1 MDIVIST
8 LRSICGA
15 ILFPPS
21 VFILLG
27 LLTVFYFKNKKRV
40 AMQKIMVG
48 GSVESVLEL
57 TLSQFIFGVLGGI
70 IGSLIL
76 NLCGVVFNE
85 NCRIE
90 ILFLT
95 SIILMAIKPSFV
107 CFSYSASVLGIIS
120 IILKVIGMIIP
131 EADYTY
137 VFNLDI
143 LYMMIFVGVMH
154 VVEGILVFLDGHR
167 GAFPILIKKENEILG
182 GYSLKRYW
190 VLPLAIMII
199 GNMQSLYGDYLSI
212 PLSEIPAYWSA
223 FKSLDSINI
232 LKAAFLSIFSFYA
245 VLGYSSVT
253 YTRTKREKA
262 AVSGIYIFSYGIL
275 LVIAAQLVRFGISGE
290 IFVVIFAPVA
300 HEVMFKLQRDNE
312 MKRQPKFVSD
322 KNGLVVLE
330 IGNDSRMKEFNIG
343 VNSKIISVNNQY
355 IECEKDIYAIL
366 KKNLHK
372 AVIKIRDCDGV
383 IKEINYVHNKSR
395 LGVLL
400 VPAAKHENSAGNDDS
415 KTESKTFEEVLNA
428 INKSRT
434 DNK

>member
-27 LLTVFYFKNKKRV
+27 LFLIFYFKNKKRA

-48 GSVESVLEL
+48 GSVECVLEL

-120 IILKVIGMIIP
+120 IILKAINIITP

-137 VFNLDI
+137 IFNLDI

-154 VVEGILVFLDGHR
+154 IVEGILVFLDGHR
-167 GAFPILIKKENEILG
+167 GAFPILIKKENEIIG

-190 VLPLAIMII
+190 VLPIAIMIM
-199 GNMQSLYGDYLSI
+199 GNMNGLYGDYLSI

-223 FKSLDSINI
+223 FKSSNNMSI
-232 LKAAFLSIFSFYA
+232 LQAAFLSILSFYA
-245 VLGYSSVT
+245 VLGYSSIT
-253 YTRTKREKA
+253 YTRTKRQKA
-262 AVSGIYIFSYGIL
+262 VISGVYIFSYGIL
-275 LVIAAQLVRFGISGE
+275 LIIAAQAARFGISGE

-300 HEVMFKLQRDNE
+300 HEIMFKLQRKDE
-312 MKRQPKFVSD
+312 MRRKPKFVSD
-322 KNGLVVLE
+322 ENGLVVLE
-330 IGNDSRMKEFNIG
+330 IGNDSKMKEFNMD

-355 IECEKDIYAIL
+355 IECEKDIYEIL
-366 KKNLHK
+366 KRNFHK

-383 IKEINYVHNKSR
+383 IKEVNYVHNKNR

-400 VPAAKHENSAGNDDS
+400 VPVVKQENYDS
-415 KTESKTFEEVLNA
+415 KDHSETETKTFKEVLNA